1 MHVSSVRI
9 TDNGTING
17 QVHHVM
23 SPPRYP
29 QRRRY
34 SLVKDSR
41 GVSKAAH
48 ATLATPAHTA
58 HRVTMAG
65 QDAHG
70 TSEHCIFVGDGHGAE
85 GECVSASLFSKGS
98 RPDKTY
104 LPSLVGT
111 LESRVSEWVEL
122 LDKSRAADVEMRIRD
137 AVVEHMAVPVFR
149 YEEGQEMVLAGKS
162 VKQAGYVCHGSGS
175 TMALMMFLRGRH
187 RRWAVT
193 VNVGDS
199 EALLVFPRLQNVHVA
214 SCSHSWDSLE
224 TYRRYAAWCYQ
235 NNTEPR
241 NVCYNRWNDSTGKYK
256 CKDTQ
261 GAYNSILMYTFQGNV
276 PHIDEKNAAWVSTL
290 HERKNRPEYRGG
302 VQGVRKTG
310 PTHENWGSCVVIDG
324 KACGQ
329 NMATLGDRKERFL
342 THVPWNMV
350 HVYVHEIPS
359 NEPVVGLVQTDGVS
373 NELTLEHCY
382 ERALTATLQEYLR
395 TSETPRDDMAVARAV
410 WR

>member
-29 QRRRY
+29 QRRRHA
-34 SLVKDSR
+34 LVKDSH
-41 GVSKAAH
+41 GIPKTSH
-48 ATLATPAHTA
+48 ASMVAPTHA
-58 HRVTMAG
+58 RVGMAG

-70 TSEHCIFVGDGHGAE
+70 TSEHCIFVGDGHGPE

-98 RPDKTY
+98 RPDKSY
-104 LPSLVGT
+104 FPSLVDT
-111 LESRVSEWVEL
+111 LESRVSEWVDL
-122 LDKSRAADVEMRIRD
+122 LDKSRAEEVESRIRD
-137 AVVEHMAVPVFR
+137 AVVAHMSVPVFR
-149 YEEGQEMVLAGKS
+149 YEAGQEMVLAGKS
-162 VKQAGYVCHGSGS
+162 VKQAGYVCHGAGS
-175 TMALMMFLRGRH
+175 TLALMMFLRGRH
-187 RRWAVT
+187 RRWTVT
-193 VNVGDS
+193 LNVGDS
-199 EALLVFPRLQNVHVA
+199 EALLVFPRLGNVHVA
-214 SCSHSWDSLE
+214 SCSHSWDSQD

-241 NVCYNRWNDSTGKYK
+241 NVCYNRWNDSTEKYK
-256 CKDTQ
+256 CKDVH
-261 GAYNSILMYTFQGNV
+261 GGYDSILMYDFHGNV
-276 PHIDEKNAAWVSTL
+276 PHIDATNAEWVSTL

-302 VQGVRKTG
+302 IQGVRKSG
-310 PTHENWGSCVVIDG
+310 PIHENWGSCVVVDG

-342 THVPWNMV
+342 TRVPWNMV
-350 HVYVHEIPS
+350 HVYVHEIPP

-373 NELTLEHCY
+373 NELTLENCY
-382 ERALTATLQEYLR
+382 ERALVPNLQDYLR
-395 TSETPRDDMAVARAV
+395 TSRTPRDDMSVARAV